1 MYFTRVKKLTATL
14 TAIVLSAA
22 LLFHPGA
29 ALRADAA
36 AITVNVTAALIQ
48 GSNVLVQAT
57 TSAVPASDDG
67 LYHLMAQ
74 DVYHVGAQGV
84 EVAQAPAA
92 AQANF
97 VFPLNKNTPG
107 SNLCKKFTVCV
118 KQGGVL
124 QQVSPSRYITNPEAS
139 AGHTVGR
146 SDNGKKGIL
155 PAAALIGKDGG
166 LRDLGI
172 KQCTYN
178 VLLGSLCSGSGV
190 PFNYNGKTYN
200 FNAGIVAQFD
210 YLVPILNSQGIQM
223 TFILLNNRV
232 GDLTLIH
239 PAARGAGCNYY
250 AFNVCDAAGVERL
263 QAAAAFLAQRYSNTG
278 HGKVDNWVVG
288 NEVNARGMWHYLNT
302 GDINVFTAEYVK
314 AFRLIYNAIKGEN
327 GNARVYTCI
336 DQQWSRASSGA
347 YFGGQAFLATFNA
360 QVIAEGNIDWH
371 LAAHPYN
378 VPLTSPLAWANNKY
392 ITFDQSSRYITMQNI
407 AVLTDFMCQPALKAP
422 NGQVRSIILSEV
434 GYTSLG
440 GEQFQAASIA
450 YAYLQAARNQHID
463 AFILAREMD
472 DAGEIAQGL
481 ANGVLGTGRN
491 KKLAYQFYKNI
502 DGPNAGQYIAQ
513 TAALMGVADINQV
526 LTPR

>member
-1 MYFTRVKKLTATL
+1 MDFKLSKKLTAAL
-14 TAIVLSAA
+14 TTIALAA
-22 LLFHPGA
+22 SLLLHPA
-29 ALRADAA
+29 ASLRAEAA
-36 AITVNVTAALIQ
+36 AITVNVTNAAIA
-48 GSNVLVQAT
+48 GTNVLVQT
-57 TSAVPASDDG
+57 STSAVPASDDG

-74 DVYHVGAQGV
+74 EVYQAGAQGV
-84 EVAQAPAA
+84 EVASAPATA
-92 AQANF
+92 GTSF
-97 VFPLNKNTPG
+97 VFPLNKNTPS

-118 KQGGVL
+118 IQGGVL
-124 QQVSPSRYITNPEAS
+124 QPVSGSRYITNPEAG

-146 SDNGKKGIL
+146 SDGGKKGIL
-155 PAAALIGKDGG
+155 PAAALIGKDNG

-178 VLLGSLCSGSGV
+178 VLLGSLCSGGGV
-190 PFNYNGKTYN
+190 PFNYNGKTYQ
-200 FNAGIVAQFD
+200 FNAGIVSQYD
-210 YLVPILNSQGIQM
+210 YLVPVLNSQGIQL

-250 AFNVCDAAGVERL
+250 AYNTADAAGVERL

-278 HGKVDNWVVG
+278 HGKVDNWVIG

-314 AFRLIYNAIKGEN
+314 AFRLFYNAIKGEN

-336 DQQWSRASSGA
+336 DQQWARASSGA
-347 YFGGQAFLATFNA
+347 YFGGQAFLTTFNA
-360 QVIAEGNIDWH
+360 QIMAEGNIDWH

-378 VPLTSPLAWANNKY
+378 VPLTSPMAWANNKY
-392 ITFDQSSRYITMQNI
+392 ITFDQSSPYITMQNI
-407 AVLTDFMCQPALKAP
+407 AVLTDFMCQPGFKAP

-434 GYTSLG
+434 GYTSTG

-450 YAYLQAARNQHID
+450 YAYLQAAHNQHID
-463 AFILAREMD
+463 AFILARELD
-472 DAGEIAQGL
+472 DGGEIAQGL
-481 ANGVLGTGRN
+481 ANGVLNTARGQ
-491 KKLAYQFYKNI
+491 KMSYQFYKHI
-502 DGPNAGQYIAQ
+502 DGGNAGTYIAQ
-513 TAALMGVADINQV
+513 TAAIMGVADIKQV